1 VGGLR
6 TEPLSRRVL
15 LGYGIGSLGTG
26 IYSSTPGVLLLY
38 FMTDTLGIPAALAA
52 LGVVLPK
59 LWDMVADP
67 IVGGLSDRT
76 RSRWGRRHPW
86 LLAGGLLMLVSYVFL
101 FTVPQFSSP
110 FHSFVYVTGMFAAS
124 ATAYAIFSVPYT
136 AMAAEMSDSSQE
148 RVRIMSY
155 RMTLMM
161 LGILAGSALAP
172 LLVPAL
178 GGGRAGYAG
187 MSLVIGSLAAGAML
201 VAFFSTR
208 HLPLK
213 AHDGDHV
220 PWLEQARLVLRNR
233 QYLCLVGVYLVQLL
247 AIGTMTAAAPYFT
260 VHVLQRSE
268 SLIGAIFLVLMGAG
282 ILSMP
287 LWSALA
293 RRYGKKRAYV
303 GASLLY
309 ALASLCLLGV
319 QPGDGLTALYLPLA
333 LMGLAFGAL
342 QMLPFAMLTDVI
354 NVDAA
359 ATGLRREGLLSGLWV
374 AGEKAGLALGPLVV
388 GTVLGLSGFVES
400 EGERIVQSAAT
411 QAGIRYAYAAI
422 PALVIAASLLLLGSY
437 RSEGEQIPRVARP

>member
-1 VGGLR
+1 MGGPR
-6 TEPLSRRVL
+6 TESLSRRVL
-15 LGYGIGSLGTG
+15 LGYSVGSLGTG

-38 FMTDTLGIPAALAA
+38 FMTDTLGVPASLAA

-59 LWDMVADP
+59 MWDMFADP

-76 RSRWGRRHPW
+76 RSRWGRRPPW

-101 FTVPQFSSP
+101 FTVPQFSNP
-110 FHSFVYVTGMFAAS
+110 MHSLAYVTGMFAAS

-155 RMTLMM
+155 RMSLMM
-161 LGILAGSALAP
+161 LGILVGSALAP
-172 LLVPAL
+172 VLVPAL

-187 MSLVIGSLAAGAML
+187 MSIVIGSLAAGAML

-208 HLPLK
+208 QLPL
-213 AHDGDHV
+213 HVHGGDHV
-220 PWLEQARLVLRNR
+220 PWIKQARLVLRNR

-247 AIGTMTAAAPYFT
+247 AIGTMTAATPYFA
-260 VHVLQRSE
+260 VHVLQRGE
-268 SLIGAIFLVLMGAG
+268 SLIGVIFLVLMGCG

-309 ALASLCLLGV
+309 ALASLCLTGV
-319 QPGDGLTALYLPLA
+319 QPGDGLAVLYLPLG

-374 AGEKAGLALGPLVV
+374 ASEKAGLALGPLVV
-388 GTVLGLSGFVES
+388 GTVLGLGGFIES
-400 EGERIVQSAAT
+400 EGVRIAQSATA
-411 QAGIRYAYAAI
+411 QAGIRYAYAVI
-422 PALVIAASLLLLGSY
+422 PALVIGASLVLLRNY
-437 RSEGEQIPRVARP
+437 RSEGEQTARVVRP